1 MFHISRKADYAIRAM
16 ICLARKTGEGVSLV
30 RDISA
35 EMDVPPALLAKILQ
49 DFSKLGLVSSQRG
62 KGGGFQLGRPAKK
75 ISLLEIIT
83 AVDGPI
89 SINRCIIER
98 GSCGREPF
106 CTVHPVWKKIQQDIK
121 KDLEGVSLHQLSQ

>member
-121 KDLEGVSLHQLSQ
+121 KDLEGVSLYQLSQ

>member
-16 ICLARKTGEGVSLV
+16 ICLARKTGEGASLV

-62 KGGGFQLGRPAKK
+62 KGGGFQLSRPAKK

-106 CTVHPVWKKIQQDIK
+106 CTVHPVWKKIQQNIK
-121 KDLEGVSLHQLSQ
+121 KDLEGVNLHQLSQ